1 MKALIQDGAVVGF
14 VTGDAMGERLP
25 EGLPVGVGWRFDRG
39 VFVAPVDAPR
49 PDRAPLVERAWRDGE
64 LAQWL
69 WLRDRHRDQLDQAGD
84 TTLTSEQFSA
94 LLIYLQALRDWPQS
108 NAFPDLSARP
118 VPPIFLEKM
127 RMDQ

>member
-25 EGLPVGVGWRFDRG
+25 EGLSVGVGWRFERG
-39 VFVAPVDAPR
+39 VFIAPVDAPL
-49 PDRAPLVERAWRDGE
+49 PGASSFVERAWRDGE

-69 WLRDRHRDQLDQAGD
+69 WLRDRHRDQLDLAVD

-108 NAFPDLSARP
+108 NAFPDASARP
-118 VPPIFLEKM
+118 MPPTFLEQM

>member
-25 EGLPVGVGWRFDRG
+25 EGLPVGVGWRFERG
-39 VFVAPVDAPR
+39 VFSAPIDAPL
-49 PDRAPLVERAWRDGE
+49 PGVSLLVERAWRDGE

-69 WLRDRHRDQLDQAGD
+69 WLRDRHRDQLDLAVD

-108 NAFPDLSARP
+108 NAFPDVSARP
-118 VPPIFLEKM
+118 MPPTFLEQM